1 MYNNCV
7 WHYENAERVA
17 ILCNIDGQPSCVPA
31 LPADRHYRRIV
42 ALVEAENL
50 TIAEP
55 E

>member
-1 MYNNCV
+1 MYANCV

-17 ILCNIDGQPSCVPA
+17 ILCSIAGQPSCVPA
-31 LPADRHYRRIV
+31 SSTDRHYRRIV
-42 ALVEAENL
+42 ALAEAEEL